1 MLEGLQTEIDAHPE
15 LNGAS
20 KEIIINA
27 LNADGTAQTETWAV
41 RDDILKVPKG
51 DMLALMSASSIANII
66 RWMRAEADDNAL
78 AFHELYISHDQ
89 FTVTNPVFRAFIGLL
104 HSLGK
109 ITADEQTAILRLGER
124 KISRAEELWDRLLT
138 VEDFK

>member
-1 MLEGLQTEIDAHPE
+1 MLTGLQTEIDAHQE
-15 LNGAS
+15 LTGAS
-20 KEIIINA
+20 KEIIINT
-27 LNADGTAQTETWAV
+27 LNADDTAQTETWTV
-41 RDDILKVPKG
+41 RDDIIKVPKG

-89 FTVTNPVFRAFIGLL
+89 FTVTNLVFRAFIGLL

-124 KISRAEELWDRLLT
+124 KISRAEELWGRFLT
-138 VEDFK
+138 VEDFE